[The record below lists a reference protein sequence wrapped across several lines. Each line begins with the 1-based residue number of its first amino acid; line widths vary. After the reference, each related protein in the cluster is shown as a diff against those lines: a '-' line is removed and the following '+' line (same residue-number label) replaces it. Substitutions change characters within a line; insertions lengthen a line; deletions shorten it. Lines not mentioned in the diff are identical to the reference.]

1 MACGGEIDASSQGR
15 QKGQENAKKYLI
27 SFEYDMSDG
36 LLYII
41 DVQFFTN
48 SGPLGFGSYAAAL
61 LAVSL
66 LKLISQLLLL

>member
-1 MACGGEIDASSQGR
+1 
-15 QKGQENAKKYLI
+15 
-27 SFEYDMSDG
+27 MSDG